1 MDWTR
6 LLGSAVS
13 SNPLPRA
20 VLRHLLLAHHVGWR
34 SRVLDVGCGRGELV
48 HYLDDLG
55 IDAAGLDESPDNI
68 DCAKRLEPRS
78 DFQLVTAPAEQ
89 SLEHIGNDEP
99 LDLIVVRH
107 LTTYDGNL
115 FCASSFQATAKLM
128 QHLRPGGWLVFLV
141 HRDTGRSRD
150 GAPHDVACFA
160 RHLSSFPGTCRVS
173 HFADCGLA
181 TIAND
186 WLHGHRHHGKF
197 LVTSLRAPLVPM
209 AAAAWQNL
217 ATQAADSHDDSC
229 CSWAT
234 RAIEQQAA

>member
-6 LLGSAVS
+6 LLGSVVS

-20 VLRHLLLAHHVGWR
+20 VLRHLLLDHQVGLG
-34 SRVLDVGCGRGELV
+34 SRVLDVGCGHGELV
-48 HYLDDLG
+48 HHLDNLG
-55 IDAAGLDESPDNI
+55 IDANGLDESPDNV

-78 DFQLVTAPAEQ
+78 DFQLVTAPAVQ

-115 FCASSFQATAKLM
+115 FGASSFQATAKLL

-141 HRDTGRSRD
+141 HRDTAERRED
-150 GAPHDVACFA
+150 TRHDVACFA

-173 HFADCGLA
+173 HFADCELS

-186 WLHGHRHHGKF
+186 WLHGHRHHGEF
-197 LVTSLRAPLVPM
+197 LVTSLRAPQVRM
-209 AAAAWQNL
+209 SAAVWQQL
-217 ATQAADSHDDSC
+217 ATQAAGSHGDTC

>member
-1 MDWTR
+1 
-6 LLGSAVS
+6 
-13 SNPLPRA
+13 LPRA
-20 VLRHLLLAHHVGWR
+20 VLRHLLLAHQVGLR
-34 SRVLDVGCGRGELV
+34 SRVLDVGCGHGELV
-48 HYLDDLG
+48 HYLVDLG

-68 DCAKRLEPRS
+68 ACAKRLEPRS
-78 DFQLVTAPAEQ
+78 DFQLVMAPAEQ

-107 LTTYDGNL
+107 LTTYDGSL

-141 HRDTGRSRD
+141 HRDTGRSSVD
-150 GAPHDVACFA
+150 TPHDVACFA

-173 HFADCGLA
+173 HFADCELA

-186 WLHGHRHHGKF
+186 WLHLHRHHGEF
-197 LVTSLRAPLVPM
+197 LATSFRAPQVPM
-209 AAAAWQNL
+209 SAAAWQHL
-217 ATQAADSHDDSC
+217 ATQAAGSYGDAC

-234 RAIEQQAA
+234 RAIERQAA